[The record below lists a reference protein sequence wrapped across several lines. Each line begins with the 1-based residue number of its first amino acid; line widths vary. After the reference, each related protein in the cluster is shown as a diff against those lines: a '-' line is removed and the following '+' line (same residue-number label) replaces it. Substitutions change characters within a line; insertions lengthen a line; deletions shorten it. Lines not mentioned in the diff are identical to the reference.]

1 VGQAGEVRSA
11 SVDDDYID
19 SLVASFQGRL
29 VVDVPR
35 ILAGDTGA
43 DVLLQD
49 GDKILVPKLV
59 ESITVA
65 GEVYEPGSFRFQ
77 EGLSFSDY
85 LELAAG
91 ITDRARKKDIYVIEP
106 NGAVVP
112 LERSKGRLFRFDQ
125 VAVGLSP
132 GSVIVVPTNYDYEK
146 PLDRYR
152 AITSVVFESVA
163 SIAAFFSIA
172 NK

>member
-1 VGQAGEVRSA
+1 
-11 SVDDDYID
+11 
-19 SLVASFQGRL
+19 LLASFQGRL
-29 VVDVPR
+29 VVDLPR
-35 ILAGDTGA
+35 ILAGDASA
-43 DVLLQD
+43 DVLLQS
-49 GDKILVPKLV
+49 GDELIVPKLV

-65 GEVYEPGSFRFQ
+65 GEVYEPGSFRFEQ
-77 EGLSFSDY
+77 GLAFTDY

-112 LERSKGRLFRFDQ
+112 LENTKRQLFRFDRS
-125 VAVGLSP
+125 VAGLSP

-152 AITSVVFESVA
+152 SITSVVFESVA